1 MQVNEVRKI
10 WDCTDGCRGS
20 VACCVYQEPGV
31 CERRRM
37 ALNNDRIESA
47 ALLCRLVAAAD
58 HSVIWSGVIAMPT
71 KPLLWS

>member
-1 MQVNEVRKI
+1 
-10 WDCTDGCRGS
+10 
-20 VACCVYQEPGV
+20 
-31 CERRRM
+31 M